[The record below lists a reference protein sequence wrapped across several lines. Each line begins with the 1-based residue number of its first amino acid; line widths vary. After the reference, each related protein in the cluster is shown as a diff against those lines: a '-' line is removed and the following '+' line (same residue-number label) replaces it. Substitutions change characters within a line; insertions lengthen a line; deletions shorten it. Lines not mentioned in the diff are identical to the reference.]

1 MRADRREANLPIWIT
16 VALLSGLLMI
26 SLMIQL
32 AMAWQSYQRILP
44 LPKHI
49 AHLER
54 LQNALFDTE
63 ESLARIDRQ
72 DAAVDP
78 AIQRRL
84 QHYLQELLQRG
95 NHLAANTPDGLR
107 AAWQALNSSTPEPQ
121 QRLLQTLK
129 ILRGIF
135 RDEAAA
141 HGVLTESISAAARF
155 EVELGIAITLTLPLS
170 AVLLF
175 YLMRRRIFQPLQQM
189 GYMMELLGERRYQQI
204 PLDRIDPAFAPIFA
218 NYNSMV
224 VRLSELEA
232 EHIQNRQNLET
243 LVEQAA
249 GTLIAQQRNLAQ
261 TERFAALGEIGARL
275 VHELRNPL
283 AGIKMACI
291 NLQSQLQSGEVHP
304 DAAQRIGLVINEI
317 ERIIGTLNHCLQGAS
332 HEPEPLRAILVDQ
345 AVSELLMLA
354 RYQLPK
360 SISLEYRGCPGLVCR
375 LPDTEFR
382 QALLNLIL
390 NAQQAMDGN
399 SGKIG
404 ISAVTDGRRMTL
416 SVCDDGHGFPQE
428 FLENGIRDFV
438 SQRADGTGLGLSMV
452 RRFVRNLEGEI
463 KLYNRQPRGACVEI
477 ILNCITPHH
486 E

>member
-1 MRADRREANLPIWIT
+1 MRAERREANLPIWIT
-16 VALLSGLLMI
+16 VSLLSGLLMI

-54 LQNALFDTE
+54 LQSALFDTE
-63 ESLARIDRQ
+63 ESLALTDGQ
-72 DAAVDP
+72 DAAADP
-78 AIQRRL
+78 AIQSRL
-84 QHYLQELLQRG
+84 QRYLQELLERG
-95 NHLAANTPDGLR
+95 NHLAANTPDGLG
-107 AAWQALNSSTPEPQ
+107 AALKVLAADTPEPQ
-121 QRLLQTLK
+121 LRLLQTLK

-135 RDEAAA
+135 REEAAA
-141 HGVLTESISAAARF
+141 HGKLTESIAAAAKF
-155 EVELGIAITLTLPLS
+155 EVELGIGITLALPLS

-204 PLDRIDPAFAPIFA
+204 PLERIDPAFVPIFA

-232 EHIQNRQNLET
+232 EHLQNRQNLEL

-261 TERFAALGEIGARL
+261 TERFAALGEISARL

-291 NLQSQLQSGEVHP
+291 NLQQPLQIGEVQP
-304 DAAQRIGLVINEI
+304 DAAERIGLVIAEI
-317 ERIIGTLNHCLQGAS
+317 ERIISTLNRCLQGAN
-332 HEPEPLRAILVDQ
+332 HEPEPLRAVLVDQ
-345 AVSELLMLA
+345 TVSELLMLA

-360 SISLEYRGCPGLVCR
+360 SITLEYRGCPGLICR

-399 SGKIG
+399 SGKIA
-404 ISAVTDGRRMTL
+404 ISAATDGRRMTL
-416 SVCDDGHGFPQE
+416 AVCDDGHGFSGE

-438 SQRADGTGLGLSMV
+438 SRRADGTGLGLSMV
-452 RRFVRNLEGEI
+452 KRFVRNLNGEI
-463 KLYNRQPRGACVEI
+463 KLYNRQPHGACVEI
-477 ILNCITPHH
+477 ILNCIAPHH